1 VSEICITSH
10 VEPCQS
16 CLSARA
22 RSPGRRNIL
31 TAKIFYSAG
40 WKEHSRAIQATWV
53 PPGSLAVE
61 RHGGHQ
67 FPRFKFPVIADPKK
81 KLYAAFKRSLLSTC
95 LRLCLKLSAVRFF
108 LLFFSRPLTINVSSQ
123 LEPVVWSCKAT
134 RSDVLVICSHT

>member
-22 RSPGRRNIL
+22 RSPGRQNIL
-31 TAKIFYSAG
+31 TAKKIYSAG
-40 WKEHSRAIQATWV
+40 WKEHSAIQDTWV
-53 PPGSLAVE
+53 PPRSLAVE

-81 KLYAAFKRSLLSTC
+81 RLYAAFKRSLLSTC
-95 LRLCLKLSAVRFF
+95 LRLCLKPSAVRFF
-108 LLFFSRPLTINVSSQ
+108 LLFFSRPLTINV
-123 LEPVVWSCKAT
+123 LNPLFG
-134 RSDVLVICSHT
+134 LVRRHYVMCWLFAVTHKIQ